1 MGTTDIQSIGFGQG
15 FSKEVEAILEVAD
28 RGLLYPREIRE
39 NLQKAGF
46 IIYEDIQMPDV
57 PPPAVQM
64 TDEEVAL
71 LEQFIQQQQAQEQEQ
86 GTDNNDE
93 EQEH

>member
-1 MGTTDIQSIGFGQG
+1 VSTDIREVGFGQG

-57 PPPAVQM
+57 VPPTVDDL
-64 TDEEVAL
+64 TEEEVAL
-71 LEQFIQQQQAQEQEQ
+71 MEQFLQQQAQAQDTTEN
-86 GTDNNDE
+86 TDE
-93 EQEH
+93 EQEL

>member
-1 MGTTDIQSIGFGQG
+1 MGSDIQSIGFGQG
-15 FSKEVEAILEVAD
+15 FSKEVEAILDVAD

-57 PPPAVQM
+57 PPPAVEM
-64 TDEEVAL
+64 TEEEVAM
-71 LEQFIQQQQAQEQEQ
+71 LEQFIQQQQAQEQDTTEN
-86 GTDNNDE
+86 TDE
-93 EQEH
+93 EQEL

>member
-1 MGTTDIQSIGFGQG
+1 MGTDIREIGFGQG

-57 PPPAVQM
+57 VPPTVDEM
-64 TDEEVAL
+64 TPQELAM
-71 LEQFIQQQQAQEQEQ
+71 LEQFMQEQQEQ
-86 GTDNNDE
+86 DTDESNDE
-93 EQEH
+93 EQKS